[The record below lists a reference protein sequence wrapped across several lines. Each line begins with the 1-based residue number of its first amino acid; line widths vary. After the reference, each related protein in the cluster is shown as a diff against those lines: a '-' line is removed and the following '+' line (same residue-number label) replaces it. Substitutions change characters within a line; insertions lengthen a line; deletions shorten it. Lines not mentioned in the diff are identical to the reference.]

1 MNRDLVQECA
11 GFGDLMGSIA
21 AGIISNTISA
31 YSPRVYIYIYIYNS
45 NTSVCTYIYMYI
57 ALLEL
62 LQHLGRTTSF
72 QELL

>member
-31 YSPRVYIYIYIYNS
+31 YSPRVYIYIYI
-45 NTSVCTYIYMYI
+45 
-57 ALLEL
+57 
-62 LQHLGRTTSF
+62 
-72 QELL
+72 